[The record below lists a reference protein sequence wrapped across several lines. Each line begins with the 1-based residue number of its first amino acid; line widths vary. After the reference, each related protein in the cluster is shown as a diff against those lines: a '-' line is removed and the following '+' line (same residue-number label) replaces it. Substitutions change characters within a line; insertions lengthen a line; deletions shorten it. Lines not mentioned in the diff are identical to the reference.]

1 MVGNIK
7 ISKTEQGIYK
17 VEIENEDHTLGNL
30 LSTVLQGLQG
40 VNIAYY
46 EIPHPLENKLIIYI
60 DLEEGI
66 DPKEKLIE
74 ALKKIKE
81 INLEFRDKYLQK
93 IKEMNI
99 NIED

>member
-17 VEIENEDHTLGNL
+17 IEIENEDHTLGNL
-30 LSTVLQGLQG
+30 LSTTLQGLKG

-46 EIPHPLENKLIIYI
+46 EVPHPLENKLILYI

-66 DPKEKLIE
+66 EPKEKVIE

-81 INLEFRDKYLQK
+81 MNSEFRDKYLQK

-99 NIED
+99 DIED